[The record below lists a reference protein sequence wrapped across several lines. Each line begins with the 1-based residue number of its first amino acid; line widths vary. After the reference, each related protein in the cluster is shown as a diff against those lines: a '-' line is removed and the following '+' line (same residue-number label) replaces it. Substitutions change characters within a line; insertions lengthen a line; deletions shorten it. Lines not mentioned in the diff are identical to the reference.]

1 MNSYRSSADSISR
14 ATQQMSSLAGR
25 AIDSTE
31 FKKRYLFIRLLLKIF
46 SFMGMVST
54 GWCLYMVYGTKESFV
69 VSIQDKEEEE
79 DDKIVT
85 KKKIKWNKTSTQMKV
100 ASSGI
105 ALSILGVFYS
115 VITISRM
122 HPVDRALVDTRAS
135 MEAAMSIPVSET
147 VDTIGAKIKT
157 GVEEV
162 VVKVGEGGKGAIEE
176 IKEENLP
183 LLSRVGEDLKK
194 SLKKRKSYSDQV
206 YKKWVEKTLD
216 SIEKDMKRLKKEG
229 DEDGVKDLKAL
240 LRYMANDMK
249 TKIFPPTLPKA
260 PSSRSFGRTNE
271 FSWIR
276 VRV

>member
-135 MEAAMSIPVSET
+135 MEAAMSIPVS

-157 GVEEV
+157 DVGEV
-162 VVKVGEGGKGAIEE
+162 VVEVDEGGKGAIEE
-176 IKEENLP
+176 IEEKTVHV
-183 LLSRVGEDLKK
+183 LSRVGKGPKK
-194 SLKKRKSYSDQV
+194 SLKKRKSDSDQV

-249 TKIFPPTLPKA
+249 TKISPPTLPKA